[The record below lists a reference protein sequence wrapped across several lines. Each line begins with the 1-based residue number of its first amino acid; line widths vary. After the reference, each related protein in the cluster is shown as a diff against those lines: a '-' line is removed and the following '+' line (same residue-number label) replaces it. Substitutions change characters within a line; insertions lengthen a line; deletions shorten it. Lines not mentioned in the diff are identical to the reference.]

1 VAAIPLPL
9 PVKETKMPQ
18 SDTRT
23 RIKPLEAIKEPP
35 MYRVVYINDN
45 QTTVEFVIDSL
56 VEFFDYTP
64 ETAEQ
69 ITVDIHE
76 EGSAVVAVLPFEI
89 AEQKGVEVTVLAR
102 SQSYPL
108 QIKLEPESMA

>member
-1 VAAIPLPL
+1 
-9 PVKETKMPQ
+9 MPQ

-23 RIKPLEAIKEPP
+23 RIKPLEAVKEPP

-45 QTTVEFVIDSL
+45 QTTMEFVVESL
-56 VEFFDYTP
+56 IEFFDYTP
-64 ETAEQ
+64 ETATQ